1 MTDLGPPIASRWLS
15 ASIYLTIAVMCALG
29 IAGLSS
35 RAAQAAAAAL
45 CLAFALLYPLMFR
58 RARSERGRAGYY
70 AAQALVIAGL
80 MLLRSRNGDVFTFLF
95 FLMSIRVASSS
106 PPRAAVAWISG
117 FCLVSSGILLW
128 ANGRGALFALA
139 FNAAT
144 FFFSGVFGFTL
155 RQVAIANR
163 EKQRLLDDLRAAQRQ
178 LHELAVA
185 EERNRLARD
194 LHDSVKQQVFA
205 IGMRLGAGAPTGRVG
220 TYLIVGM
227 LPWMAF
233 ADATQRGMTSLLD
246 AGGLLHKN
254 PLPPALFPA
263 RAVLASGVV
272 FAPLLLALLP
282 LYAGSHHFAPGVWAL
297 LPLLAL
303 QGLLCFLLA
312 YLLAILAAALRDVVQ
327 VVGVALSLGVFL
339 SPVLF
344 PATLFPERW
353 RWLLWLNP
361 MTAPVLGYQSALLQG
376 AWPPA
381 DVWLVLAAWIA
392 LLAGALSLA
401 VARSRDQL
409 VDWL

>member
-1 MTDLGPPIASRWLS
+1 MKML
-15 ASIYLTIAVMCALG
+15 
-29 IAGLSS
+29 
-35 RAAQAAAAAL
+35 AAQAAAL
-45 CLAFALLYPLMFR
+45 WH
-58 RARSERGRAGYY
+58 ARSLCWTLTRREISARYAGT
-70 AAQALVIAGL
+70 ALGV
-80 MLLRSRNGDVFTFLF
+80 
-95 FLMSIRVASSS
+95 
-106 PPRAAVAWISG
+106 
-117 FCLVSSGILLW
+117 LW
-128 ANGRGALFALA
+128 AYAQPLLTM
-139 FNAAT
+139 AAYYL
-144 FFFSGVFGFTL
+144 VFD
-155 RQVAIANR
+155 V
-163 EKQRLLDDLRAAQRQ
+163 
-178 LHELAVA
+178 
-185 EERNRLARD
+185 
-194 LHDSVKQQVFA
+194 VFA
-205 IGMRLGAGAPTGRVG
+205 MRLGAGAPTHAVG

-233 ADATQRGMTSLLD
+233 GDALARGMTSLLD

-297 LPLLAL
+297 LPLLGL
-303 QGLLCFLLA
+303 QGLLSFLLA

-361 MTAPVLGYQSALLQG
+361 MTAPVLGYQTALLRG
-376 AWPPA
+376 AWPA
-381 DVWLVLAAWIA
+381 WDVWLVLAAWIA
-392 LLAGALSLA
+392 VLAAALSLA

>member
-1 MTDLGPPIASRWLS
+1 MTRTPALLGE
-15 ASIYLTIAVMCALG
+15 AVSLWRMRPLLAAMTRRELAAR
-29 IAGLSS
+29 IAGS
-35 RAAQAAAAAL
+35 
-45 CLAFALLYPLMFR
+45 
-58 RARSERGRAGYY
+58 AG
-70 AAQALVIAGL
+70 G
-80 MLLRSRNGDVFTFLF
+80 
-95 FLMSIRVASSS
+95 
-106 PPRAAVAWISG
+106 
-117 FCLVSSGILLW
+117 LLW
-128 ANGRGALFALA
+128 LWLPPLA
-139 FNAAT
+139 TVAAY
-144 FFFSGVFGFTL
+144 FLVFD
-155 RQVAIANR
+155 V
-163 EKQRLLDDLRAAQRQ
+163 
-178 LHELAVA
+178 
-185 EERNRLARD
+185 
-194 LHDSVKQQVFA
+194 VF
-205 IGMRLGAGAPTGRVG
+205 GMRLGEHAPTARVG
-220 TYLIVGM
+220 TYLVVGM
-227 LPWMAF
+227 LAWTAF
-233 ADATQRGMTSLLD
+233 ADAVQRGMNSLLE
-246 AGGLLHKN
+246 AGPMLQKN

-297 LPLLAL
+297 LPLLGL
-303 QGLLCFLLA
+303 QGLLSFLLA

>member
-1 MTDLGPPIASRWLS
+1 MTALWTEAQALWRARALAWVLTRRELASRHQG
-15 ASIYLTIAVMCALG
+15 TALG
-29 IAGLSS
+29 IVWPYLQPLLTV
-35 RAAQAAAAAL
+35 AA
-45 CLAFALLYPLMFR
+45 
-58 RARSERGRAGYY
+58 YY
-70 AAQALVIAGL
+70 LVF
-80 MLLRSRNGDVFTFLF
+80 DV
-95 FLMSIRVASSS
+95 
-106 PPRAAVAWISG
+106 
-117 FCLVSSGILLW
+117 
-128 ANGRGALFALA
+128 
-139 FNAAT
+139 
-144 FFFSGVFGFTL
+144 VF
-155 RQVAIANR
+155 
-163 EKQRLLDDLRAAQRQ
+163 
-178 LHELAVA
+178 
-185 EERNRLARD
+185 
-194 LHDSVKQQVFA
+194 
-205 IGMRLGAGAPTGRVG
+205 GMRLGEQAPTRAVG
-220 TYLIVGM
+220 AFLVVGA

-233 ADATQRGMTSLLD
+233 CDAVSRGMGSLID

-303 QGLLCFLLA
+303 QGLLSFLLA